1 MKKVTDGTAGYYDT
15 APNYTVERV
24 ERGKELRELGLQLGD
39 AHAEI
44 RRQAKEIEALKDKV
58 ARYTK
63 YAIGA
68 DGEIEVLKAENEA
81 LVSMVS
87 RESKALTDYAIHAN
101 TLASE
106 NARFRKALS
115 QYSEDEILLTKE
127 SLIAYQAN
135 DIEALDYREPGQLGA
150 AVQLGKI
157 MNKSNVVTVQEDE
170 NGNLVLPLSDEQ
182 LAYLSLNQG
191 DHIEWVDNND
201 GSFTLKKAVTVDSRS
216 TLQYN

>member
-1 MKKVTDGTAGYYDT
+1 MKKVTEIPPGYYDT

-24 ERGKELRELGLQLGD
+24 ELRELGLQLGD

-44 RRQAKEIEALKDKV
+44 RAQAK
-58 ARYTK
+58 
-63 YAIGA
+63 
-68 DGEIEVLKAENEA
+68 EIEVLKAENEA